1 VAEVL
6 EATVPKITKFVLM
19 IYIFITINL
28 LSFIIFG
35 LDKKK
40 AVKHQ
45 RRISE
50 NALLFITFFGGTI
63 GAVLGMLIFRHK
75 ISKKSFLLK
84 FGLVVVIQIILI
96 YFLEKYN
103 MIAI

>member
-1 VAEVL
+1 MFYL
-6 EATVPKITKFVLM
+6 LLITNL
-19 IYIFITINL
+19 ITFL
-28 LSFIIFG
+28 VFA
-35 LDKKK
+35 LDKWK

-50 NALLFITFFGGTI
+50 NTLLLLTFFGGTI

-84 FGLVVVIQIILI
+84 FGLVVLFQVILI
-96 YFLEKYN
+96 IFFIKKDLIIERLS
-103 MIAI
+103 

>member
-1 VAEVL
+1 MFYLLLIVNL
-6 EATVPKITKFVLM
+6 IT
-19 IYIFITINL
+19 
-28 LSFIIFG
+28 LSVFA
-35 LDKKK
+35 LDKWK

-50 NALLFITFFGGTI
+50 NTLLFITFLCGTI
-63 GAVLGMLIFRHK
+63 GSLLGMLIFRHK
-75 ISKKSFLLK
+75 VSKKSFLLK

-103 MIAI
+103 MISI